1 MQVLDELIG
10 KRSEATEFMG
20 AHQRFEEHA
29 LSIPKQMAV
38 ACGANRLSYSE
49 LNERAN
55 QLAGSLRA
63 LGVGPNS
70 LVAIALERSV
80 EMAVAIL
87 ATLKAG
93 AAYLPLDPA
102 YPVERLAFMLED
114 SKPQV
119 LLTQSETRTQM
130 PEYTG
135 RTLLLD
141 EPTLGEKRLSH
152 NVYRDVARNHGG
164 APSSEDLAYVIYTSG
179 STGQPKGVMITHGN
193 LDSYVESM
201 RAAVGIKNTD
211 VYLHTAS
218 ISFSSSVRQ
227 LMLPL
232 AVGASVVIATT
243 DEIKDPPALFEL
255 IKRQLVTV
263 IDIVPSYWRGCIGA
277 LESLP
282 TSSRARLLDNSLR
295 LILSAS
301 EPLLSDLPRAWRNTL
316 GHQAELINM
325 FGQTETSGIVAT
337 HVISINGKTGIDV
350 VPIGRPI
357 ADVKVYLLDN
367 RQAPVPAGVPG
378 EICLGGPTVGWGYLN
393 QPELTAEKFVDD
405 PFASFVPS
413 APFSGTAAPRL
424 YRTGDL
430 GRLGIDGTLRFV
442 GRIDSQVKIRG
453 HRVEPGEIEAALL
466 EDARVREAAVI
477 AKTDES
483 GVARLVAYVA
493 PQEKSA
499 PVVSG
504 RDRYQLPNNLAVAQQ
519 NKHETD
525 FFYQQIFVDQ
535 TNFKHGITLH
545 DGACVF
551 DVGANIGMFTLFVQ
565 QLFKNVKVYAF
576 EPIPAIYE
584 ALRINVSLYGDGV
597 RLFECGLADETK
609 QAEFTFYPN
618 SSSQSGRYADETDE
632 REVLRS
638 IINHIKP
645 RSETGENDATA
656 IADYV
661 DAVVER
667 RVSGEKVV
675 CQLRTLSEVIRA
687 EGIERIDLLKIDVEK
702 SEADVLAGIADA
714 DWPKIQQLVIE
725 AHDVEGK
732 LARLLSLLRARGYRV
747 VAEQDDY
754 LKGSSLHNVYA
765 TRAGAALVPQK
776 QPPYEVPVLSDPM
789 ISEMGLRRQLQTKLP
804 DYLIPASFVILESL
818 PRLPSGKVDR
828 QSLSALKEQAT
839 EPSADFAPAHNPTEA
854 KLSEIWSEV
863 LKREAVSVNDNFFDL
878 GGDSILV
885 TQIISRA
892 SGAGLHVTPKQ
903 MFKYQTIAQL
913 SAALVTVGEVLI

>member
-1 MQVLDELIG
+1 MQVLDEPIG
-10 KRSEATEFMG
+10 NRNAAIDSMR
-20 AHQRFEEHA
+20 AHQRFETHTLRNPE
-29 LSIPKQMAV
+29 QMAV
-38 ACGANRLSYSE
+38 ACGANTLSYLQ
-49 LNERAN
+49 LNERAD

-80 EMAVAIL
+80 EMAVAVL

-102 YPVERLAFMLED
+102 YPVERLAFMLQD

-119 LLTQSETRTQM
+119 LLTQSETRSQI
-130 PEYTG
+130 PEHKG
-135 RTLLLD
+135 RTLLL
-141 EPTLGEKRLSH
+141 EKLTLAEKRPSD
-152 NVYRDVARNHGG
+152 NVNNAASTHVG
-164 APSSEDLAYVIYTSG
+164 APSSDDLAYVIYTSG

-193 LDSYVESM
+193 LASYVESM
-201 RAAVGIKNTD
+201 RAAVGIRNSD

-232 AVGASVVIATT
+232 SVGASVVIATA
-243 DEIKDPPALFEL
+243 DEIMDPPALFEV
-255 IKRQLVTV
+255 IKQRRVTI
-263 IDIVPSYWRGCIGA
+263 IDIVPSYWRSCIGA
-277 LESLP
+277 LQSLP
-282 TSSRARLLDNSLR
+282 TSSRAPLLENNLR

-325 FGQTETSGIVAT
+325 FGQTETAGIVAT
-337 HVISINGKTGIDV
+337 HPIFINAETGIDV

-357 ADVKVYLLDN
+357 DDVKLYLLDN
-367 RQAPVPAGVPG
+367 QQTPVPAGAAG
-378 EICLGGPTVGWGYLN
+378 EICLGGPTVGRGYLN
-393 QPELTAEKFVDD
+393 QPELTAEKFPND
-405 PFASFVPS
+405 PFAPFVTG
-413 APFSGTAAPRL
+413 APFSETAAPRL

-430 GRLGIDGTLRFV
+430 GRLRIDGTLEFV
-442 GRIDSQVKIRG
+442 GRIDGQVKIRG
-453 HRVEPGEIEAALL
+453 HRVEPVEIEAALL
-466 EDARVREAAVI
+466 QDARVREATVI

-483 GVARLVAYVA
+483 GVARLAAYVA
-493 PQEKSA
+493 PQAKAA

-504 RDRYQLPNNLAVAQQ
+504 RERYRLPNNLAVAQQ

-545 DGACVF
+545 DGALVF
-551 DVGANIGMFTLFVQ
+551 DVGANIGMFTLFAQ
-565 QLFKNVKVYAF
+565 QLFKDVKVYAF

-609 QAEFTFYPN
+609 QAEFTFYPH

-638 IINHIKP
+638 IINNTKP
-645 RSETGENDATA
+645 QGETRENGATA

-667 RVSGEKVV
+667 RVSGEKIV
-675 CQLRTLSEVIRA
+675 CQLRTLSEIIRA

-714 DWPKIQQLVIE
+714 DWPKIQQIVIE
-725 AHDVEGK
+725 AHDVDGN
-732 LARLLSLLRARGYRV
+732 LARLMLLLRARGYRV

-765 TRAGAALVPQK
+765 TRPGNVVSSQK
-776 QPPYEVPVLSDPM
+776 QPPYEVPVLSEPM
-789 ISEMGLRRQLQTKLP
+789 ITELGLRRQLQAKLP
-804 DYLIPASFVILESL
+804 DYLIPASFMILETL
-818 PRLPSGKVDR
+818 PRLPNGKVDR
-828 QSLSALKEQAT
+828 QSLSALKEQSN
-839 EPSADFAPAHNPTEA
+839 ERSDFEPAHNPIEA
-854 KLSEIWSEV
+854 KLSEIWSNV

-892 SGAGLHVTPKQ
+892 AGAGLHVTPKQ
-903 MFKYQTIAQL
+903 IFKYQTIARL
-913 SAALVTVGEVLI
+913 SAALLTVGEMLV

>member
-1 MQVLDELIG
+1 MQVLDELMG
-10 KRSEATEFMG
+10 KRSEATDFMG
-20 AHQRFEEHA
+20 AHQRFEEQA
-29 LSIPKQMAV
+29 LRNPAQMAV
-38 ACGANRLSYSE
+38 ACGTNRLSYLE

-55 QLAGSLRA
+55 QLAVSLRA
-63 LGVGPNS
+63 LRVGPNS

-119 LLTQSETRTQM
+119 LLTRSETRSQM
-130 PEYTG
+130 PEHTG

-141 EPTLGEKRLSH
+141 ELTLGEKRPSH
-152 NVYRDVARNHGG
+152 SVNGNAASNHGG
-164 APSSEDLAYVIYTSG
+164 ARSSEDLAYVIYTSG

-193 LDSYVESM
+193 LGSYVESM
-201 RAAVGIKNTD
+201 RAAVGIKNSD

-232 AVGASVVIATT
+232 SVGASVVIATT
-243 DEIKDPPALFEL
+243 DEIIDPRALFEVV
-255 IKRQLVTV
+255 KRRRVTV
-263 IDIVPSYWRGCIGA
+263 IDIVPSYWRSCIGA

-316 GHQAELINM
+316 GHQAEIINM
-325 FGQTETSGIVAT
+325 FGQTETAGIVAT
-337 HVISINGKTGIDV
+337 YPISVNGEMGIDV
-350 VPIGRPI
+350 VPIGRPVN
-357 ADVKVYLLDN
+357 DVKLYLLDN

-378 EICLGGPTVGWGYLN
+378 EICLGGPTVGRGYLN
-393 QPELTAEKFVDD
+393 QPKLTAEKFVHD
-405 PFASFVPS
+405 PFGPFAPF
-413 APFSGTAAPRL
+413 APFSETGAARL

-430 GRLGIDGTLRFV
+430 GRLRIDGTLEFV

-466 EDARVREAAVI
+466 EDARVREAAVV
-477 AKTDES
+477 AKTEES

-504 RDRYQLPNNLAVAQQ
+504 RERYQLPNNLAVAQQ

-545 DGACVF
+545 DGASVF

-565 QLFKNVKVYAF
+565 QLFKDVKVYAF

-584 ALRINVSLYGDGV
+584 ALRINISLYGDGV

-638 IINHIKP
+638 IINNTK
-645 RSETGENDATA
+645 TKGENGATG

-667 RVSGEKVV
+667 RVSGEKIV
-675 CQLRTLSEVIRA
+675 CQLRTLSEMIRA

-714 DWPKIQQLVIE
+714 DWPRIQQLVIE

-732 LARLLSLLRARGYRV
+732 LAHLLSLLRARGYRV

-754 LKGSSLHNVYA
+754 LKGSSLYNVYA
-765 TRAGAALVPQK
+765 TRAGDVISPQK
-776 QPPYEVPVLSDPM
+776 QPPYEVPVLPVQM
-789 ISEMGLRRQLQTKLP
+789 ISELGLRRQLQTKLP

-818 PRLPSGKVDR
+818 PRLPNGKVDR
-828 QSLSALKEQAT
+828 QSLLALKEQST
-839 EPSADFAPAHNPTEA
+839 EPSIDFAPAHNPTEA
-854 KLSEIWSEV
+854 KLSEIWSDV
-863 LKREAVSVNDNFFDL
+863 LKREAVGVNDNFFDL

-892 SGAGLHVTPKQ
+892 AGAGLHVTPKQ
-903 MFKYQTIAQL
+903 IFKYQTIAQL
-913 SAALVTVGEVLI
+913 SAALVTIGEVLV